1 MRFLLVSFYL
11 FFESPENKFI
21 DENSVLD
28 KKKLLSLKCVIS
40 DTLIG
45 SQRDKLPTL
54 IGVCRCVFHNEK
66 VSIKKMTLEKVKYM
80 AKYGISL

>member
-1 MRFLLVSFYL
+1 MTGTNNSHNEYYVYYMYIKTIDAFVTCSSFYL
-11 FFESPENKFI
+11 FFESLENKFI

-54 IGVCRCVFHNEK
+54 IGVC
-66 VSIKKMTLEKVKYM
+66 I
-80 AKYGISL
+80 